1 MNNLKIEDTYPIGHL
16 LDNADLVVNI
26 QDLKNGGQ
34 YLSLSDGSKK
44 FNYTFQEWLDKL
56 SLLKEMNFGYWISLL
71 DNKDTPLFHG
81 HT

>member
-34 YLSLSDGSKK
+34 YLLCRMVQKNLIIHFKNGLI
-44 FNYTFQEWLDKL
+44 NL